1 MILTA
6 AVIKAHARIQSSAF
20 SPCPRERGAGGP
32 LPASPVMEEHITGE
46 AYEFSPCRTLLLL
59 VRRGELEGGRCQRHT
74 NRLDHGLN
82 IRQHLIIRK
91 AQHAVM
97 MLFT

>member
-46 AYEFSPCRTLLLL
+46 EIDSRSVERVYAG
-59 VRRGELEGGRCQRHT
+59 V
-74 NRLDHGLN
+74 
-82 IRQHLIIRK
+82 
-91 AQHAVM
+91 A
-97 MLFT
+97 